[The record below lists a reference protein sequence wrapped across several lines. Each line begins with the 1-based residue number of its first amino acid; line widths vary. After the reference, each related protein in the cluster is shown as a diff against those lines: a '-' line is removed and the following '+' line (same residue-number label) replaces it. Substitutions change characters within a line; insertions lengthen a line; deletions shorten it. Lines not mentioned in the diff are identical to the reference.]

1 MAKKRLKI
9 KDRQGNVVDYDIS
22 AASITIDIEGKS
34 LDVKLSEIAAALLQA
49 VTEVT
54 FNGTSHN
61 RENGKI
67 NIGNQ
72 MQPDWSESSTTY
84 PSYIRNKPNL
94 ARVATSG
101 DYNDLQNK
109 PESGGT
115 VECDDTMSSTS
126 ENPVQNKVIKA
137 YVDSLING
145 LINGAPSALDT
156 LKELADALGDN
167 DDAIATLTTL
177 IGSKANNADVVKSIS
192 VNGGTAQT
200 PTNGNVNIVVQG
212 GNGNVSVIQPDP
224 ADGTF
229 IIRVGA
235 NDFTI
240 NLNHTHPEYA
250 PLVHTHSQ
258 YAQVQVVNGESN
270 LPATLDPKTVY
281 GVKADGVDELEMV
294 VIGGYK
300 FYGGG
305 GGAPGQPVLMKPDAG
320 STIVI
325 SGVDNGYSGNV
336 LDPKSVQVY
345 IKARNITQPISVSV
359 SGNEFSIENNVNQ
372 IVAADAIAGATINV
386 LFDGSA
392 NSQGGTLLL
401 QSTEL
406 GQVPRAFD
414 IEVEHVNYE
423 LLDSVETDGRQWAKS
438 SSKINTAVTKV
449 EMDVQFSA
457 NGNTASTAST
467 GCGILSSYSTNTPSA
482 MADGILAFYSGS
494 AGAGNTA
501 GSYAITFITNG
512 SNKYNNVLQQL
523 KFHNPNSPDATFLQR
538 SIISF
543 TPGTSNATVAFN
555 GKSAN
560 AGKADATSVSDTYIG
575 LKPHTADDVPFNKFN
590 MKIYNIKFT
599 ENQIVVHNFVPVLRE
614 DVAGLYDTV
623 TDEFIVSETGTDFIA
638 HHISN
643 NS

>member
-1 MAKKRLKI
+1 MATDKKELSVY
-9 KDRQGNVVDYDIS
+9 KDGTKRPYFVKAENVNFGTKESPEFLPEKLGEIDEALENAVYGVKVGEDVYSPDENGVVDLSTPMADKVDKETGKGLSSNDYTTQERNKLAGLSNYDDTALQAAVVSLQNALAALVGGADVQGAIDTFNEVVAFLSGISSSDTLAAKLATLVPQERTINGKPLSANVVIGMSDI
-22 AASITIDIEGKS
+22 
-34 LDVKLSEIAAALLQA
+34 Q
-49 VTEVT
+49 
-54 FNGTSHN
+54 
-61 RENGKI
+61 
-67 NIGNQ
+67 
-72 MQPDWSESSTTY
+72 
-84 PSYIRNKPNL
+84 
-94 ARVATSG
+94 
-101 DYNDLQNK
+101 
-109 PESGGT
+109 
-115 VECDDTMSSTS
+115 
-126 ENPVQNKVIKA
+126 
-137 YVDSLING
+137 G
-145 LINGAPSALDT
+145 LV
-156 LKELADALGDN
+156 
-167 DDAIATLTTL
+167 DAI
-177 IGSKANNADVVKSIS
+177 NNAGS
-192 VNGGTAQT
+192 GA
-200 PTNGNVNIVVQG
+200 
-212 GNGNVSVIQPDP
+212 VSVSVPDP

-229 IIRVGA
+229 TIHVGST
-235 NDFTI
+235 DYVI

-258 YAQVQVVNGESN
+258 YAQVMVVNGESN
-270 LPATLDPKTVY
+270 LPATLDPKTIY

-345 IKARNITQPISVSV
+345 IKARYITQPISVSV
-359 SGNEFSIENNVNQ
+359 SGTGFSIENNVNQ
-372 IVAADAIAGATINV
+372 IAAADAIAGVNINV

-414 IEVEHVNYE
+414 IEVEYVTYE

-449 EMDVQFSA
+449 EMDVQFST
-457 NGNTASTAST
+457 NGNTTSTAST
-467 GCGILSSYSTNTPSA
+467 GCGILSSYSTDTPSS
-482 MADGILAFYSGS
+482 MADAILAFYSGQ

-523 KFHNPNSPDATFLQR
+523 KFHQPNSPDATFLQR

-543 TPGTSNATVAFN
+543 TPGASNATVAFN
-555 GKSAN
+555 GNSAT